1 MHNEKEEQDL
11 TNHNESEGSAENTEN
26 TDNMTAETTA
36 ESETTTDW
44 EKKYQETYDNYLRL
58 FSEFDN
64 FRKRTIKERSDL
76 LKSASSDVLKSLLP
90 VLDDMERA
98 LNAAENNQDIAALR
112 TGVELIYQK
121 FRNTLQEKG
130 LSEMQAT
137 GVAFDPELHEAITHI
152 PAPSDDL
159 KGKIID
165 VVEKGYTLNDKII
178 RYPKVVVG
186 N

>member
-1 MHNEKEEQDL
+1 MHNEKEEQEL
-11 TNHNESEGSAENTEN
+11 TNHNEPEGSTESTEN
-26 TDNMTAETTA
+26 TDNMTAETTTD
-36 ESETTTDW
+36 SETTTDW

-76 LKSASSDVLKSLLP
+76 LKNASSDVLKSLLP

-98 LNAAENNQDIAALR
+98 LSASENSQDINALR
-112 TGVELIYQK
+112 TGIELIYQK

-130 LSEMQAT
+130 LSEMDTT
-137 GVAFDPELHEAITHI
+137 GAVFDPELHEAITHI
-152 PAPSDDL
+152 PAPTDDM
-159 KGKIID
+159 KGKIVD